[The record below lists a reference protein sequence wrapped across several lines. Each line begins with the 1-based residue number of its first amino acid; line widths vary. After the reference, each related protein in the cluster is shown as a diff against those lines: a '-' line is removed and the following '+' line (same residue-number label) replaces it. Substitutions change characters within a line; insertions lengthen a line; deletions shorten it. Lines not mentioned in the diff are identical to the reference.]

1 MATHPPRSLRHEYG
15 LWVENEIE
23 LYKDSVP
30 RSVLLKL
37 GDEAVASLEAQ
48 SQLFFTEILIWE
60 EVDRIIAKRLR
71 IPAFT
76 TWRRRRLKQIAE
88 LRKPEHWGLAAD
100 APMVRA
106 ISHAS
111 ERHVLVARPGDE
123 GSALY
128 LAANGCEVTA
138 VADGEDEIERVLSAA
153 HAAGLES
160 RLRLRPDGL
169 AGWAPDDRPLAAV
182 VCTAAAFAGLCPEE
196 RARAID
202 LLQGATED
210 GGVHLVETIVAGQ
223 GLLTLDELR
232 TRYRGWQ
239 ISVERHG
246 GGAGR
251 SFLARKG
258 VA

>member
-1 MATHPPRSLRHEYG
+1 MGTHPPRSLRHEYD

-23 LYKDSVP
+23 NYKDSVP

-71 IPAFT
+71 IPAFA
-76 TWRRRRLKQIAE
+76 TWRKRRLKQLAE
-88 LRKPEHWGLAAD
+88 LRKPEHWGLRPD

-106 ISHAS
+106 ISHATDG
-111 ERHVLVARPGDE
+111 HVLVARPGDE

-138 VADGEDEIERVLSAA
+138 IADGEEEIERVLSAA

-160 RLRLRPDGL
+160 RVHPQRDGL
-169 AGWAPDDRPLAAV
+169 ARWAPDDRPLAAV
-182 VCTAAAFAGLCPEE
+182 VCTAAAFSGLSPDE
-196 RARAID
+196 RARVIA

-223 GLLTLDELR
+223 GALTLDELR
-232 TRYRGWQ
+232 SRYRGWQ
-239 ISVERHG
+239 ISVERPAG
-246 GGAGR
+246 EKGR

-258 VA
+258 AA